1 MQIRHIPIN
10 PFGQEQIHYDNPA
23 FPSVAYNTII
33 RNNSVGYIPLHWHEE
48 WQFQLVVSG
57 RVRMQIEGEQVLLE
71 TGEGIW
77 INTGVVHEAHAL
89 TDDAAYM
96 CWNIHTALLPTVLK
110 KCVDD
115 KGPTQR
121 YVLLHH
127 TSWHQQ
133 AKSLIQQGATSDDE
147 FIIYE
152 AFVQLA
158 HLLCRHAD
166 RAPSRTSFDER
177 IKELLSYIHTHYS
190 EKITLDE
197 LANVVYLSD
206 SETIRL
212 FKKSLQLTP
221 FQYILKYRLEK
232 SRALLTHTDEAVTD
246 IALEVG
252 FSSASYFIQKFKEAY
267 GITPKQFQML

>member
-1 MQIRHIPIN
+1 MQKRTIPID
-10 PFGQEQIHYDNPA
+10 PFGQEHIHYENPT
-23 FPSVAYNTII
+23 FPSISYHTLI
-33 RNNSVGYIPLHWHEE
+33 RNNSAGYIPLHWHDE
-48 WQFQLVVSG
+48 WQFQ
-57 RVRMQIEGEQVLLE
+57 RVAAGQIKMYIEGEEVLLQ
-71 TGEGIW
+71 EGDSLW
-77 INTGVVHEAHAL
+77 INSGVIHEAHGV
-89 TDDAAYM
+89 TEDARYV
-96 CWNIHTALLPTVLK
+96 CWNIQQTLLPEVLQQ
-110 KCVDD
+110 CVRQ

-121 YVLLHH
+121 YMLFTNEV
-127 TSWHQQ
+127 WHEK
-133 AKSLIQQGATSDDE
+133 ARALIETGTTSDDE
-147 FIIYE
+147 FMIYE

-158 HLLCRHAD
+158 HLLCQHAERQNVRTAFDD
-166 RAPSRTSFDER
+166 RM
-177 IKELLSYIHTHYS
+177 KQLLSYIHTHYR

-232 SRALLTHTDEAVTD
+232 SRELLKHTDYAVTT

-267 GITPKQFQML
+267 GITPKQFQMV